1 MRVLQLHAEN
11 FKRLFAVDITPQGD
25 VVTITGKNM
34 QGKSSVLDALWAAL
48 AGVMPSEAIRQG
60 AERALL
66 RVDLGKFVVTRTVSK
81 KKGGGETT
89 AVKVESADGAV
100 FPSPQRLLDEL
111 IGKLS
116 FDPLHFARLSETKP
130 GRREQFDMLAKFVQ
144 GIDFDLIANQNRG
157 DYDKRTDV
165 NRRAKE
171 AAAAASVIV
180 VPDPLP
186 EKVDEAAL
194 VAQLSGATAR
204 EAEIAEHGRQ
214 RQAIADRLAVE
225 ERATSEA
232 EAEVAQLRAR
242 LDVLQREAGE
252 RAVRLQTLV
261 ETIEQFPPP
270 PERVDTSA
278 VAAQLSTAQTHN
290 KGVDEVLARV
300 EKRASMR
307 RLAEALEAEATG
319 YTENIEARNAA
330 KAKAIS
336 EAKMPVAG
344 IGFGE
349 GEILLN
355 GVPFAQ
361 GSSAEQ
367 LRTSV
372 AIAAALNPTLRVIHI
387 RDGSL
392 LDVDSMAWLAE
403 YAKAHDL
410 QVWCEV
416 VGTDEKV
423 GILIEDGRVKSSEV
437 AA

>member
-1 MRVLQLHAEN
+1 MRVIKLHAEN
-11 FKRLFAVDITPQGD
+11 FKRLFAVDITPHGD
-25 VVTITGKNM
+25 VVTITGRNM
-34 QGKSSVLDALWAAL
+34 QGKSSVLDALWSAL

-66 RVDLGKFVVTRTVSK
+66 RVDLGKYIVTRTISK
-81 KKGGGETT
+81 KKDGGETT

-116 FDPLHFARLSETKP
+116 FDPLYFARLSETKP
-130 GRREQFDMLAKFVQ
+130 GRRQQFDMLAKFVE
-144 GIDFDLIANQNRG
+144 GIDFDAIANLNRG
-157 DYDKRTDV
+157 AYDKRTDV

-171 AAAAASVIV
+171 AAAAASVIM
-180 VPDPLP
+180 VPEVLP
-186 EKVDEAAL
+186 ERVDEQGL

-204 EAEIAEHGRQ
+204 EAEIAEHGRRRDALQGKLDDAQ
-214 RQAIADRLAVE
+214 RRQGANEREFAELQARLKALQDAHADLVHE
-225 ERATSEA
+225 VTVICD
-232 EAEVAQLRAR
+232 EVAA
-242 LDVLQREAGE
+242 
-252 RAVRLQTLV
+252 
-261 ETIEQFPPP
+261 FPAP
-270 PERVDTSA
+270 PERVDSAA
-278 VAAQLSTAQTHN
+278 VAAELSRAQTHN
-290 KGVDEVLARV
+290 RNVAEVLARV
-300 EKRASMR
+300 EKRASMQ
-307 RLAEALEAEATG
+307 RLAESLEKEADDLTAQ
-319 YTENIEARNAA
+319 IDARLAA

-336 EAKMPVAG
+336 EAKMPVEG
-344 IGFGE
+344 IGFGD
-349 GEILLN
+349 GEVLLN

-392 LDVDSMAWLAE
+392 LDDDAMAWLAE
-403 YAKAHDL
+403 YAKTHDL